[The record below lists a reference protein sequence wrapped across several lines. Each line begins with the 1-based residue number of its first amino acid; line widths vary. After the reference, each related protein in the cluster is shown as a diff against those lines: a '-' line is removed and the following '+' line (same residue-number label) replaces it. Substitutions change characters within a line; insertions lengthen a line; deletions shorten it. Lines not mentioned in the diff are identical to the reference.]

1 MENNATLAVVSTID
15 LERLVKTAVV
25 EALST
30 YHLPTPPPAPAS
42 EALTF
47 DQVRVRLKISAPT
60 LRKMVRSGT
69 LHAVRTGRRWLV
81 PSVEVERFLQGQA

>member
-30 YHLPTPPPAPAS
+30 YHLPTPPPAS